1 MKLTVRQ
8 LAIAAT
14 IVVSSVAGASAL
26 PIENLLKQEI
36 RKVQWERDIQDIP
49 AGPTMRVGSTGERVL
64 MLSKALR
71 AHYSYTKI
79 TDVYT

>member
-1 MKLTVRQ
+1 MKLTVRH

-64 MLSKALR
+64 MLS
-71 AHYSYTKI
+71 
-79 TDVYT
+79 